1 MLQLSLKWR
10 GLKLA
15 NNRNIADVK
24 DFMKMYFSGELRAKI
39 IRYEQQLNRKFPK
52 FYYENIT
59 AWKAIEAQPKNRTG
73 YGDPTAYTAIRLAD
87 IKLEHKNTYYFLQS
101 IYDTIE
107 SLYLNLNPEDR
118 KITKTEFNINDN
130 NYTSLASQLNMS
142 YSKIRAGGERS
153 RELFRHELSV
163 LLEKAGQRKYSRPVA
178 EC

>member
-1 MLQLSLKWR
+1 M
-10 GLKLA
+10 G

-52 FYYENIT
+52 FYYYTVT
-59 AWKAIEAQPKNRTG
+59 AYKARKGKSSNRTG

-87 IKLEHKNTYYFLQS
+87 IKFEYKNSYYFLQS

-142 YSKIRAGGERS
+142 YSKIRARGEQL

-163 LLEKAGQRKYSRPVA
+163 LLEKAGQRKYSRPV
-178 EC
+178 EPKVSF